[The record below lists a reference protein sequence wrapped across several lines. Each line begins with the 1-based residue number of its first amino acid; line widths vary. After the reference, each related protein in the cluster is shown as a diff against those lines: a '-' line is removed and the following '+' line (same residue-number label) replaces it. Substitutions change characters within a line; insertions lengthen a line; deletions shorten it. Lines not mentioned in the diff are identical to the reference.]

1 MRGDVDE
8 FKLVLVNTSK
18 LATNSE
24 SVESFGAKFS
34 RVHVSNQSEILVQLS
49 NCFAWVILCVITL
62 YISALIT
69 SNLDGRL
76 FIETKTKISP
86 PKCSEKPS
94 KNQPKFFITSGG
106 KK

>member
-1 MRGDVDE
+1 MRGDVEE

-18 LATNSE
+18 VATNSE
-24 SVESFGAKFS
+24 SVESFSAKFS

-76 FIETKTKISP
+76 FIEKTKTSTQ
-86 PKCSEKPS
+86 KCSEKPKS
-94 KNQPKFFITSGG
+94 QPKFFIASSS